1 MPTDAAVA
9 PGMGFHVY
17 RSWLYCNLSLA
28 SPELGAQE
36 GPSLPPSTIHYGT
49 DFNISLSEV

>member
-1 MPTDAAVA
+1 MQLWLLEW
-9 PGMGFHVY
+9 GFMCTEAGCTATC
-17 RSWLYCNLSLA
+17 LLA